1 VIGPDETVQTR
12 PVTISQISEGRA
24 LVDSG
29 VEANE
34 KIVAE
39 GQYRLVAGTHVR
51 ELQGEEA
58 QQADLQSS
66 VEQEI
71 P

>member
-1 VIGPDETVQTR
+1 
-12 PVTISQISEGRA
+12 
-24 LVDSG
+24 VDSG

-34 KIVAE
+34 IIVAE
-39 GQYRLVAGTHVR
+39 GQYRLVAGAHVR

>member
-1 VIGPDETVQTR
+1 RAVV
-12 PVTISQISEGRA
+12 VSQISEGQA

-29 VEANE
+29 LQANE
-34 KIVAE
+34 KIVIE
-39 GQYRLVAGTHVR
+39 GQYRLVAGTHVQ
-51 ELQGEEA
+51 ELYGQEA
-58 QQADLQSS
+58 EQADLQSS